1 MNRDAAVWGV
11 VGALTFL
18 VLAQGYRLATGDG
31 LGLPVLLGVAIAV
44 FAVTTVTVPAVAAR
58 MRRV

>member
-1 MNRDAAVWGV
+1 MNRDAAVWGL

-31 LGLPVLLGVAIAV
+31 PGFPVLLAVALAV
-44 FAVTTVTVPAVAAR
+44 FLATTLTVPVVAAR